1 MLNPYKFEN
10 VILWDDIVLDLMVF
24 DKINKKEFHK
34 IGKVKVLE
42 NETEGNI
49 SILIN
54 KYD

>member
-10 VILWDDIVLDLMVF
+10 VILWDDIVLDLMV
-24 DKINKKEFHK
+24 NKNEFHK
-34 IGKVKVLE
+34 TVKMKVLG

-54 KYD
+54 LYD